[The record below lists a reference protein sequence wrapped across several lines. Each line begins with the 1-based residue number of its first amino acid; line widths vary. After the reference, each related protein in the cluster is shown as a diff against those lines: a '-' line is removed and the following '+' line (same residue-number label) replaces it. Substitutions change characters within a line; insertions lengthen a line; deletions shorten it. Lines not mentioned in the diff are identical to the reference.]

1 MALRLLALF
10 AIAIGPVLFRVQTKR
25 RDRLAIG
32 GEPHVREVA
41 DEAAQLKGVGLHGM
55 VPFSPFGDCWLIMA
69 RQHQTG
75 RGSSQNL
82 SLFGTPE
89 GSAQGAPSAKVIHFD
104 GRRLSG
110 RVQRHGRAAV
120 RWREGTPRQETDV
133 EVATSGRPPWRFNP
147 HRHMEMRCAP
157 QDRGLHMERMYALVA
172 PSIGACG
179 L

>member
-89 GSAQGAPSAKVIHFD
+89 GSAPGAPSTKVIHFD
-104 GRRLSG
+104 GWRRSG
-110 RVQRHGRAAV
+110 SVQRHDTPAV
-120 RWREGTPRQETDV
+120 RWQEGRAIQKTAV
-133 EVATSGRPPWRFNP
+133 
-147 HRHMEMRCAP
+147 
-157 QDRGLHMERMYALVA
+157 L
-172 PSIGACG
+172 
-179 L
+179 